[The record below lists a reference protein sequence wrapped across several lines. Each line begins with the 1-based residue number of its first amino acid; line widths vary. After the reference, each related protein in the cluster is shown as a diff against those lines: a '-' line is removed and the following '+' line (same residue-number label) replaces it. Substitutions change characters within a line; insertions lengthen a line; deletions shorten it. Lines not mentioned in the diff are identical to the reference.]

1 MESQSKNLPTRILYI
16 GRMQH
21 HVNYGL
27 YTTISDDGT
36 TDFHYETA
44 LINGDA
50 THDMIVQSIIA
61 DKYSFE
67 AEIALINNFNT
78 DKQVDEYMQYQQ
90 FRQLAKWIAEQPQL
104 LTAEEVEAQNV
115 ALKKI
120 KVTIP
125 LSKVVDGGI
134 YAPLADMLIKT
145 KAIHTTI
152 VDKVVVYLAYLLPEH
167 RAILEADPDVIIEG

>member
-1 MESQSKNLPTRILYI
+1 MKTHSKNLPARILYI
-16 GRMQH
+16 GRQQH
-21 HVNYGL
+21 HINYGL
-27 YTTISDDGT
+27 STSINEDGT
-36 TDFHYETA
+36 TDYNYETA

-67 AEIALINNFNT
+67 AELALINNYNT
-78 DKQVDEYMQYQQ
+78 DKQVDEYMQYMQ
-90 FRQLAKWIAEQPQL
+90 FRLLAKWIAEQPQL
-104 LTAEEVEAQNV
+104 LTADEVEAHNTT
-115 ALKKI
+115 LKKI

-125 LSKVVDGGI
+125 LAKVVDGGI

-152 VDKVVVYLAYLLPEH
+152 VDKVVVYLA
-167 RAILEADPDVIIEG
+167 